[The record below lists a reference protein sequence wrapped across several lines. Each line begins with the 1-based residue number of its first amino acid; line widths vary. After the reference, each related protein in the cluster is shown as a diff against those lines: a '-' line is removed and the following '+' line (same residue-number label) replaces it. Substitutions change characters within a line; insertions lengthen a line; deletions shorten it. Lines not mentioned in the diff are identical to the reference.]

1 MNTSSSSTALR
12 ATSSFYGEH
21 PAMRLVRLTLGAT
34 ERLWPALAVRVAAR
48 LFGTPLPLRK
58 PGRQAVPPGHWR
70 TERWP
75 FEDAEIT
82 LYLPQ
87 AQPHGP
93 TVLLLHGWGGHA
105 RQMLPLADAL
115 AARGLRPVLVDL
127 PAHGGSRGR
136 VSNLPQFARAIE
148 YATARLH
155 VQDSAPHAVVAHSL
169 AANAAAHAASR
180 GLATQR
186 LVLLAPPASPHEYTR
201 LFAQVFGLSERTRAA
216 LQRRIEAREG
226 ILMRQFEP
234 PAVGPRIA
242 LPTLV
247 VHDRGDRINRFADGE
262 AYRDHIPGA
271 TLLAT
276 EGLGHRKILQQA
288 EVLQA
293 VAEFVAV
300 PASAGPTPSHS
311 PQPLA

>member
-1 MNTSSSSTALR
+1 MNTSPSAALQ

-21 PAMRLVRLTLGAT
+21 PGMRLLRVALGTA
-34 ERLWPALAVRVAAR
+34 ERLWPTLAVRAAYR

-58 PGRQAVPPGHWR
+58 PGRSAVPPGHWR
-70 TERWP
+70 TERLA

-105 RQMLPLADAL
+105 RQMLPLADTL

-155 VQDSAPHAVVAHSL
+155 AQDSAPHAVVAHSL

-180 GLATQR
+180 GLATGR
-186 LVLLAPPASPHEYTR
+186 LVLLAPPASPHGIH
-201 LFAQVFGLSERTRAA
+201 APVCAGVWPVRAHP
-216 LQRRIEAREG
+216 RRHAAAHRGARG
-226 ILMRQFEP
+226 HPDATVRAP
-234 PAVGPRIA
+234 RRGPAHCTAHAGGAR
-242 LPTLV
+242 
-247 VHDRGDRINRFADGE
+247 
-262 AYRDHIPGA
+262 PGRP
-271 TLLAT
+271 
-276 EGLGHRKILQQA
+276 H
-288 EVLQA
+288 
-293 VAEFVAV
+293 
-300 PASAGPTPSHS
+300 
-311 PQPLA
+311 QPLC

>member
-1 MNTSSSSTALR
+1 MIVDRSA
-12 ATSSFYGEH
+12 
-21 PAMRLVRLTLGAT
+21 
-34 ERLWPALAVRVAAR
+34 ERGQSGTVKPESAVRNV
-48 LFGTPLPLRK
+48 
-58 PGRQAVPPGHWR
+58 V
-70 TERWP
+70 
-75 FEDAEIT
+75 
-82 LYLPQ
+82 
-87 AQPHGP
+87 
-93 TVLLLHGWGGHA
+93 LLHGWGGHA
-105 RQMLPLADAL
+105 RQMLPRADAL
-115 AARGLRPVLVDL
+115 TDRGLRPGLVDL

-155 VQDSAPHAVVAHSL
+155 AQDSAPHAVVAHSL

-293 VAEFVAV
+293 VADFVAV

>member
-1 MNTSSSSTALR
+1 MSHTTALQ
-12 ATSSFYGEH
+12 ATSNFYSAH
-21 PAMRLVRLTLGAT
+21 AAMRLLRAALGTT
-34 ERLWPALAVRVAAR
+34 ERLWPALAVRAAYR

-58 PGRQAVPPGHWR
+58 PGSPTSPGSAWR

-82 LYLPQ
+82 VYTPL

-93 TVLLLHGWGGHA
+93 AVLLLHGWGGHA
-105 RQMLPLADAL
+105 RQMLPLAEAL
-115 AARGLRPVLVDL
+115 AARGLRPVLMDL

-136 VSNLPQFARAIE
+136 VSNLPQFSRAIE

-155 VQDSAPHAVVAHSL
+155 AQDSAPHAVVAHSL
-169 AANAAAHAASR
+169 TANAAAHAASR
-180 GLATQR
+180 GLATGR
-186 LVLLAPPASPHEYTR
+186 LVMIAPPASPHEYTR

-216 LQRRIEAREG
+216 MQRLIEAREG
-226 ILMRQFEP
+226 VLMRQFEP

-262 AYRDHIPGA
+262 AYRDHSPHA
-271 TLLAT
+271 KLLAT
-276 EGLGHRKILQQA
+276 DGLGHRKILQHA
-288 EVLQA
+288 DVLAAVVDFVDGPAPQTA
-293 VAEFVAV
+293 VAVT
-300 PASAGPTPSHS
+300 SKR
-311 PQPLA
+311 L